1 MKTEFYE
8 KELVTN
14 PVMSVFVDNGCNE
27 QHSNCFK
34 MVVYPLVLNVL
45 FSVAGFLLTLK
56 IIPAMREMFIT
67 AGLKGRDLGKKD
79 KPEM

>member
-1 MKTEFYE
+1 MLLFRE
-8 KELVTN
+8 
-14 PVMSVFVDNGCNE
+14 SGCEE
-27 QHSNCFK
+27 QHSNCSK
-34 MVVYPLVLNVL
+34 MVVYTLVLNVL

>member
-1 MKTEFYE
+1 MTLFGDSDCI
-8 KELVTN
+8 KE
-14 PVMSVFVDNGCNE
+14 
-27 QHSNCFK
+27 HSKYCLK
-34 MVVYPLVLNVL
+34 MLIFPLALNLL

-79 KPEM
+79 RPEMYVDVYY

>member
-1 MKTEFYE
+1 
-8 KELVTN
+8 
-14 PVMSVFVDNGCNE
+14 
-27 QHSNCFK
+27 